1 MIKTGRPLTKNLIC
15 FFELAKLAIC
25 LDEYPDLNRPVM
37 EITLLISTLVQKNR
51 VRLAEFG
58 MRFFLTLLLLIFGF
72 YLGDSLVNLDS
83 FLWHIK
89 SDAQIHETVE
99 QEVLDLVVLV
109 AVHCVVDVGEHLVQ
123 MLLDDEHLLLILHT
137 DQLALRQ
144 RLESSKQLAKSKVVG
159 IDSFGVEHL
168 VENFKSLI

>member
-1 MIKTGRPLTKNLIC
+1 MIKTGRSLTKNLIS

-89 SDAQIHETVE
+89 SDA
-99 QEVLDLVVLV
+99 
-109 AVHCVVDVGEHLVQ
+109 
-123 MLLDDEHLLLILHT
+123 
-137 DQLALRQ
+137 
-144 RLESSKQLAKSKVVG
+144 
-159 IDSFGVEHL
+159 
-168 VENFKSLI
+168 